1 MILSYIFLSLN
12 SMKGTDSMNVSDV
25 NIRVFRLIN
34 DIGKE
39 YKILNSAMIFI
50 AEYMA
55 YFLV

>member
-1 MILSYIFLSLN
+1 
-12 SMKGTDSMNVSDV
+12 MNVSDV
-25 NIRVFRLIN
+25 NIQVFRLIN